1 MKLLLIPAILLLAGC
16 ASDGELALEK
26 SIVEAQIA
34 KNAVPTFTISCATG
48 CSAEYND
55 PSKSGITL
63 PKRTNGADVA
73 ISALGVVSGAI
84 VPVIAGKVLT
94 TAFNAAGNTDSY
106 NQTATPTIVQ
116 ATAPVIVDPVV
127 VQATAPVIVDPV
139 VVTAA
144 PPVIVNPVIV
154 PAVPAVPVAE

>member
-1 MKLLLIPAILLLAGC
+1 MKLLLIPAIILLSGC

-26 SIVEAQIA
+26 SVVEAQLA
-34 KNAVPTFTISCATG
+34 QKALPTFSISCATG

-106 NQTATPTIVQ
+106 NQTATPTVVN
-116 ATAPVIVDPVV
+116 PVVIKADAPVV
-127 VQATAPVIVDPV
+127 VNPV
-139 VVTAA
+139 VVPAT

>member
-1 MKLLLIPAILLLAGC
+1 MKLLLIPAIILLSGC
-16 ASDGELALEK
+16 ASDGDVALEK
-26 SIVEAQIA
+26 SVVEAQLA
-34 KNAVPTFTISCATG
+34 QKALPTFSITCVTG
-48 CSAEYND
+48 CVAEYND

-106 NQTATPTIVQ
+106 NQTATPTVVN
-116 ATAPVIVDPVV
+116 PVVIKADAPVV
-127 VQATAPVIVDPV
+127 VNPV
-139 VVTAA
+139 VVPAT